1 MSSKIWSILSLRD
14 IRHKTEEIFT
24 SLDELGG
31 FVGVDFV
38 MGYHKLPTL
47 RYYYWETINPSV
59 SVIYSDNVMATERF
73 KEILSNPHFSNNE
86 EALPW
91 EHPDHDRAFK
101 VWWLIN

>member
-1 MSSKIWSILSLRD
+1 MSLRD

-24 SLDELGG
+24 FLDELGG

-86 EALPW
+86 EALP
-91 EHPDHDRAFK
+91 
-101 VWWLIN
+101 